1 MLLCGT
7 RITAEYSAPFER
19 VSLSF
24 SWNIYES
31 KGGALLHPH
40 RGCSGHWPPSFLHVF
55 GTPTLSD
62 ILSGGSTDALL
73 SREVIGGVLLQSV
86 WCVLLGV
93 ISTTCGFLLVIQTL
107 CACYTGWGN
116 VHGDAVG
123 CPPYTPSFLRAGGE
137 RRGGDFV

>member
-1 MLLCGT
+1 MTACVVLLPDWNPSRTGVP
-7 RITAEYSAPFER
+7 ESSAIGHLHSFTFLELLP
-19 VSLSF
+19 SL
-24 SWNIYES
+24 
-31 KGGALLHPH
+31 
-40 RGCSGHWPPSFLHVF
+40 
-55 GTPTLSD
+55 TL
-62 ILSGGSTDALL
+62 LSGGSTDALL

-123 CPPYTPSFLRAGGE
+123 CPPCVYNSWYITHLIYVVAYGCKQCVQFL
-137 RRGGDFV
+137 

>member
-1 MLLCGT
+1 MNK
-7 RITAEYSAPFER
+7 RAEPFCTPT
-19 VSLSF
+19 
-24 SWNIYES
+24 
-31 KGGALLHPH
+31 GGAVAIGHLHSFTFLELL
-40 RGCSGHWPPSFLHVF
+40 PSL
-55 GTPTLSD
+55 TL
-62 ILSGGSTDALL
+62 LSGGSTDALL

-93 ISTTCGFLLVIQTL
+93 ISTTCGFLLVIETL

>member
-1 MLLCGT
+1 MGLGLQQNTLLPLRGFLCLFFLAFMNK
-7 RITAEYSAPFER
+7 RAEPFCTPT
-19 VSLSF
+19 
-24 SWNIYES
+24 
-31 KGGALLHPH
+31 GGAVAIGHLHSFTFLELL
-40 RGCSGHWPPSFLHVF
+40 PSL
-55 GTPTLSD
+55 TL
-62 ILSGGSTDALL
+62 LSGGSTDALL